1 MADTVVNLTGCTLE
15 EAEKALQLWGDEIW
29 KAVDSLLVKPAV
41 SGDKYIPPKPVINN
55 GLTSEQQ
62 ERCLKGRDLQN
73 RVNVVFSVAH
83 AQLRSPQDPSESSE
97 QSSKEPSENS
107 APSQPAE
114 TQMS

>member
-1 MADTVVNLTGCTLE
+1 MADTVVRLTGCTLK
-15 EAEKALQLWGDEIW
+15 EAEKAMQLHGDEIW
-29 KAVDSLLVKPAV
+29 KAVDSLLVKPTV

-55 GLTSEQQ
+55 GLTPEQQ

-83 AQLRSPQDPSESSE
+83 AQLRTQPAPSESE
-97 QSSKEPSENS
+97 GQ
-107 APSQPAE
+107 PSQDSSSGPTAAGTE